1 MKNHYVW
8 VGVRETDILY
18 TGNLFCGSITMFG
31 SGTGG
36 NLAWER
42 ECGRREDHN
51 RDIPAYTD
59 FVRRSMEAF
68 LARDP
73 EVRIVHYASLDF
85 LELPVELYEHGFAC
99 NAHGITLL
107 LEEKLAVKR
116 FLLSQVPVLPWV
128 LLPGSQCKPDL
139 LEKQFPGS
147 KAWVAQGLESC
158 GGANTVYL
166 DESGSKVC
174 LQPEEPYCVSVYQ
187 EQSVPVNFHAIIYQD
202 TVLLMPPSVQIIN
215 HQNGTMH
222 YQGADFSVYGQL
234 TSQQQALA
242 KKTAIAVGQ
251 QLRKLGYRGVCG
263 IDLLLTQDQCYFMEV
278 NPRFQASTVLLNRS
292 LLGQGFPSV
301 HQYHLEAFTTPR
313 PGHDA
318 PETAEGSF
326 YIYEY
331 SPPQA
336 DHLRWHHH
344 RCTEG
349 ELSRQVEVWDDG
361 LCWESALDPHAYLFK
376 LVFDRA
382 LSCITLQNTVRL
394 HPNVTLPEPP
404 GDVDTYDGLLRL
416 KLLLLCRGIEVSSP
430 VWQQIAQEGGVDW
443 EEFEAITMLL
453 RGQVWITAPCRN
465 FWEQLSPLSL
475 QWQKDGPCLLALFGR
490 PLLPVVLQ
498 KEDPL
503 ASRRTGGGHR
513 YGEIAYLNPDRLRM
527 FAYSGCAMRSC
538 GKGCRFCDL
547 YGPEQPFSQAEIY
560 EVLDAYLGCGQ
571 FRHVL
576 IGGGSHL
583 PAEDVDAVIRMARS
597 IQAIRPQDIYY
608 MGLPIPQE
616 TVLQELRQA
625 GVTEVAFN
633 VEVFDR
639 KIALELMPAKGAIP
653 LETYQQAWKSA
664 VAVWGRT
671 GSVRSAVL
679 LGFEEEETFAAGIE
693 LLCQLGVAPMLSVF
707 RPATGTPLESYMPP
721 DEALVWALYRRAQSI
736 CSTYDLALGP
746 LCPACQNNTV
756 CLTML

>member
-18 TGNLFCGSITMFG
+18 TGDLFCGSITMFG
-31 SGTGG
+31 SGTGN

-73 EVRIVHYASLDF
+73 EVRFIHYASLDF
-85 LELPVELYEHGFAC
+85 LELPMELQESGFAC

-107 LEEKLAVKR
+107 LEEKLSVKR
-116 FLLSQVPVLPWV
+116 WLKGKVPVLPWV
-128 LLPGSQCKPDL
+128 LLPGRQCSPAVL
-139 LEKQFPGS
+139 AEQFPGS
-147 KAWVAQGLESC
+147 KAWVAQGMESC

-166 DESGSKVC
+166 DESGTRAS

-187 EQSVPVNFHAIIYQD
+187 EQSVPVNFHAVIYQD
-202 TVLLMPPSVQIIN
+202 DVLLLPPSVQIIN

-222 YQGADFSVYGQL
+222 YQGADFSVFAQL
-234 TSQQQALA
+234 KPQQQALA
-242 KKTAIAVGQ
+242 REVAMSVGR
-251 QLRKLGYRGVCG
+251 QLRKLGYHGVCG

-292 LLGQGFPSV
+292 LQRQGFPSV
-301 HQYHLEAFTTPR
+301 HQYHLEAFTARHPVR
-313 PGHDA
+313 NG

-331 SPPQA
+331 SPDRA
-336 DHLRWHHH
+336 EHLRWYHH
-344 RCTEG
+344 RWTE
-349 ELSRQVEVWDDG
+349 EAPSREVEVWDDG
-361 LCWESALDPHAYLFK
+361 LCWDSALDPHAYLFK

-382 LSCITLQNTVRL
+382 LSCVTFQNTVRL

-404 GDVDTYDGLLRL
+404 GDVETYDGMLRL
-416 KLLLLCRGIEVSSP
+416 KLLLLCRGLAVSP
-430 VWQQIAQEGGVDW
+430 QVWQRIASEGGADW

-453 RGQVWITAPCRN
+453 RDHVWITAPCGN
-465 FWEQLSPLSL
+465 FWDELSPLSL
-475 QWQKDGPCLLALFGR
+475 RWQEDGPCLLTLFGR

-498 KEDPL
+498 KEDPR
-503 ASRRTGGGHR
+503 ASALTGGGHR

-527 FAYSGCAMRSC
+527 FAYSGCAMRSQ

-547 YGPEQPFSQAEIY
+547 YGPEQPFSDEEIY
-560 EVLDAYLGCGQ
+560 EVLDAYLADGQ
-571 FRHVL
+571 FRHIL

-583 PAEDVDAVIRMARS
+583 PAEDVEAVIRMARH
-597 IQAIRPQDIYY
+597 IREVRPQDIYY
-608 MGLPIPQE
+608 MGLPIPQLS
-616 TVLQELRQA
+616 VLRELRQA
-625 GVTEVAFN
+625 GITEVAFN

-639 KIALELMPAKGAIP
+639 QIALELMPAKGAIP
-653 LETYQQAWKSA
+653 METYRRAWESA
-664 VAVWGRT
+664 VALWGRT

-679 LGFEEEETFAAGIE
+679 LGFEGEVSFASGIDM
-693 LLCQLGVAPMLSVF
+693 LCRLGVAPMLSVF

-721 DEALVWALYRRAQSI
+721 DEQLVWALYRRAETI
-736 CSTYDLALGP
+736 CSTHGIALGP

-756 CLTML
+756 SLTMS